1 MDGMEKKITVFIVN
15 KMERRKEKI
24 KDERMEEL
32 LWYGSNGDMKR

>member
-1 MDGMEKKITVFIVN
+1 MEKKITVFIVN

-24 KDERMEEL
+24 KDDERMEEL